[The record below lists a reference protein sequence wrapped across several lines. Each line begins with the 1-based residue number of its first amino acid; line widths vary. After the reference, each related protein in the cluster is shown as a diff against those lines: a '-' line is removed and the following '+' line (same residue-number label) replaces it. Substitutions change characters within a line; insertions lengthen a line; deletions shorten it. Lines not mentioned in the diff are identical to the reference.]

1 MSNRCRFGGFHEMTY
16 GERFVKCAK
25 CFLVALWHT
34 GTMLDGSVG
43 QPHYT
48 ICKFQTELVPS
59 WPLDGDFIPCALLL
73 DRNTFPPPLATLV
86 V

>member
-34 GTMLDGSVG
+34 GTMLDGSAC
-43 QPHYT
+43 P
-48 ICKFQTELVPS
+48 
-59 WPLDGDFIPCALLL
+59 
-73 DRNTFPPPLATLV
+73 ATLHNM
-86 V
+86 